1 MDTCFFLVK
10 CALILSDQLCMALQ
24 SIYALS
30 LLLPFFIFVDN
41 IIKTMFTIEI
51 GLFLFG
57 NLLVLWTKLNEHLKI
72 IQLYGRYLLPWAI
85 CSQQM
90 ALQFHGS
97 FINNLAYMLSSG
109 HVNDNE
115 TIVACLVTTNGSKVH
130 GSFVD
135 NLT

>member
-57 NLLVLWTKLNEHLKI
+57 NLLVL
-72 IQLYGRYLLPWAI
+72 
-85 CSQQM
+85 
-90 ALQFHGS
+90 
-97 FINNLAYMLSSG
+97 
-109 HVNDNE
+109 
-115 TIVACLVTTNGSKVH
+115 
-130 GSFVD
+130 
-135 NLT
+135 